1 MLDFVQNYGL
11 LIFGVVVFLALVGY
25 VIYLFV
31 KQPQKIKEWLIWA
44 CAQAEIKLGSKTG
57 QLKLRE
63 VYNMFIMKFPIVAK
77 FITFETFQSWTEES
91 LSTLQEW
98 IENNE
103 MIKNFIYKDT
113 EDENN
118 EE

>member
-1 MLDFVQNYGL
+1 
-11 LIFGVVVFLALVGY
+11 
-25 VIYLFV
+25 
-31 KQPQKIKEWLIWA
+31 
-44 CAQAEIKLGSKTG
+44 
-57 QLKLRE
+57 
-63 VYNMFIMKFPIVAK
+63 MFIMKFPIVAK